1 MKRWLY
7 ITHRWIGVGACVL
20 MALWFLSGVVMLYVG
35 YPKLTPAERLAHL
48 PALALPEGAASPA
61 EALRALGLK
70 RAPEEVR
77 LAMVAGEAAYLVRE
91 GRERWHVVPVAGARP
106 SGDADVPRA
115 SRSAQAYLPGVPVTF
130 LDQVREDAW
139 THSKALDAH
148 RPLYRFAFDDAEGT
162 QVYVS
167 SRTGEVVRDSTRL
180 ERNWNWVGAWLHWL
194 YMFRGNGF
202 DPAWHDIVV
211 WSSLIATVGSIVGLW
226 IGVLRWR
233 FRATY
238 KGSASHSPYREPWMW
253 WHHVLGLVFSL
264 ATIFW
269 IFSGL
274 MSMNPWKVFSTP
286 GAKPTDLVAYRGG
299 VLDAARFERSPA
311 ESLAELR
318 GALGEL
324 KELELAWFDGRAW
337 YVGRTAAGTTRVL
350 EAKTG
355 SAPLAGFEADAVAR
369 ASSRLL
375 PDERVARTTLL
386 LEHDNW
392 YLQRAPHTMVGH
404 IEKPLPV
411 LRVEFADAQST
422 MFHVDPSTAA
432 IVNRIDDRRRWS
444 RWLFAALHSW
454 DLKGLVDRRPLWDI
468 LMIVFS
474 IGGFALCVTSIVI
487 GWRRTKRKAGFAPVS
502 RVQHA
507 R

>member
-48 PALALPEGAASPA
+48 PALALSEGAASPA

-70 RAPEEVR
+70 RAPEELR
-77 LAMVAGEAAYLVRE
+77 LAMVAGEAAYVVRE
-91 GRERWHVVPVAGARP
+91 GRDRWHVVPVAGARP
-106 SGDADVPRA
+106 AGDADVLRA

-194 YMFRGNGF
+194 YMFRGNWF

-211 WSSLIATVGSIVGLW
+211 WSSLIATAGSVVGLW

-233 FRATY
+233 FRAAY

-274 MSMNPWKVFSTP
+274 MSMNPWKVFATP
-286 GAKPTDLVAYRGG
+286 GAKPADVAAFRGG
-299 VLDAARFERSPA
+299 TLDASRFALPPA
-311 ESLAELR
+311 A
-318 GALGEL
+318 ALGQL
-324 KELELAWFDGRAW
+324 KAGLGDVKELEFTWFDGKPW
-337 YVGRTAAGTTRVL
+337 IIGREAGGGMRLV
-350 EAKTG
+350 EAREGATPVV
-355 SAPLAGFEADAVAR
+355 SFDTDAVAV
-369 ASSRLL
+369 AAARLL
-375 PDERVARTTLL
+375 PGERVARTSMLA
-386 LEHDNW
+386 EYDNW
-392 YLQRAPHTMVGH
+392 YLQRATHTMLGH
-404 IEKPLPV
+404 VERPLPV
-411 LRVEFADAQST
+411 LRIEFADPHAT
-422 MFHVDPSTAA
+422 MFHVDPRTGA
-432 IVNRIDDRRRWS
+432 VLGRVDDLGRWK

-468 LMIVFS
+468 LMIGFS

-487 GWRRTKRKAGFAPVS
+487 GWRRTKRKLGFAPARGAV
-502 RVQHA
+502 HA